1 MDNQN
6 PTLQTVDMVKRYVNL
21 KIDITLIQLSKK
33 LSNAAAYFV
42 FALILGFLFLF
53 ISLFLSLSLADWLAD
68 VLHMPGM
75 GNLIVSAIYLLLGAL
90 IYIFREPWILKP
102 ISKNM
107 GMLVDMSDLNH
118 DNRLKEY
125 PTLEAALSE
134 LNVML
139 KESEKNIDQ
148 NIDDIKDFYSFEQM
162 KNRFLKSI
170 INNPQSI
177 LTALLFL
184 REIIINRK
192 KRK

>member
-162 KNRFLKSI
+162 KTRFLKSI

>member
-6 PTLQTVDMVKRYVNL
+6 PTLHTVDMVKRYVNL

-118 DNRLKEY
+118 ETRLKDY
-125 PTLEAALSE
+125 PNLDSALSD

-139 KESEKNIDQ
+139 KESEKNIDK
-148 NIDDIKDFYSFEQM
+148 NIVDIKDFYSYEQM

>member
-6 PTLQTVDMVKRYVNL
+6 PTQHTVDMVKRYVNL
-21 KIDITLIQLSKK
+21 KIDITLLHLSKK

-75 GNLIVSAIYLLLGAL
+75 GNLIVSVIYLLLGAL

-102 ISKNM
+102 INKNM

-118 DNRLKEY
+118 EARIKDY
-125 PTLEAALSE
+125 PTIDAALSD
-134 LNVML
+134 LIVML
-139 KESEKNIDQ
+139 KESENNIDK
-148 NIDDIKDFYSFEQM
+148 NLVDIKDFYSYEQM

-170 INNPQSI
+170 INNPQTI
-177 LTALLFL
+177 LNVLLFV
-184 REIIINRK
+184 REIFINRK